1 MKSIMN
7 TSMSSVTLSSDKKTI
22 PTSPQSQPPQEAPAK
37 RGLGLSRIWDS
48 YGMLVVFAVVFIGC
62 VIFVPN
68 FGSFIN
74 MKGLGLAISMSGM
87 VACGMLFCL
96 ASGDFDLSVASVIAC
111 AGVTTA
117 VVINMTES
125 LWLGGGAGLLLGALC
140 GLINGFVIAR
150 LKINALITT
159 LATMQIVRGLAY
171 IISDGKAVGIEDER
185 FFALGYTNWL
195 GLPAPIWITIAC
207 LALFGFLL
215 NKTTFGS
222 NTLAIGGNEDA
233 ARLAGVPVVRTKI
246 IIFVLSGLVSAAAG
260 IILASRMTSGQPM
273 TSIGYELIVI
283 SACVLG
289 GVSLKGGIGK
299 ISYVIAGIL
308 ILGTVENA
316 MNLLNISPF
325 SQYVVRGLI
334 LLAAV
339 IFDRYKQLAKRTV

>member
-1 MKSIMN
+1 
-7 TSMSSVTLSSDKKTI
+7 MSSTTSSAVPPKA
-22 PTSPQSQPPQEAPAK
+22 SQRAS
-37 RGLGLSRIWDS
+37 LSRVWDNF
-48 YGMLVVFAVVFIGC
+48 GMLVVFAVLFIGC

-68 FGSFIN
+68 FGSLIN
-74 MKGLGLAISMSGM
+74 MKGLGLAMSMSGM

-117 VVINMTES
+117 VIINMTES
-125 LWLGGGAGLLLGALC
+125 LWIGISAGLLLGIAC
-140 GLINGFVIAR
+140 GFVNGFVIAK

-171 IISDGKAVGIEDER
+171 IFSDGKAVGIEDER

-195 GLPAPIWITIAC
+195 GVPAPVWLTIATMIIF
-207 LALFGFLL
+207 AFLL
-215 NKTTFGS
+215 NKTTFGR
-222 NTLAIGGNEDA
+222 NTLAIGGNEEA
-233 ARLAGVPVVRTKI
+233 ARLAGVPVVRTRI
-246 IIFVLSGLVSAAAG
+246 IIFMLSGLVSAAAG

-273 TSIGYELIVI
+273 TSLGYELIVI

-299 ISYVIAGIL
+299 ISYVLAGVL

-339 IFDRYKQLAKRTV
+339 IFDRYKQKARTA

>member
-1 MKSIMN
+1 MSTV
-7 TSMSSVTLSSDKKTI
+7 TSTTSEKK
-22 PTSPQSQPPQEAPAK
+22 K
-37 RGLGLSRIWDS
+37 NGMGLSRIWDN
-48 YGMLVVFAVVFIGC
+48 YGMLVVFAVLFIGC
-62 VIFVPN
+62 AIFVPN
-68 FGSFIN
+68 FASFIN

-96 ASGDFDLSVASVIAC
+96 ASGDFDLSVASIIAC
-111 AGVTTA
+111 AGVATA
-117 VVINMTES
+117 VVINISES
-125 LWLGGGAGLLLGALC
+125 LWIGVSAGLLLGVAF
-140 GLINGFVIAR
+140 GLLNGFVIAR

-159 LATMQIVRGLAY
+159 LATMQIARGLAY

-185 FFALGYTNWL
+185 FFELGYANWL
-195 GLPAPIWITIAC
+195 GLPAPIWITIGC
-207 LALFGFLL
+207 MILFGLLL
-215 NKTTFGS
+215 NKTTFGR
-222 NTLAIGGNEDA
+222 NTLAIGGNEEA

-246 IIFVLSGLVSAAAG
+246 IIFALSGLVSAAAG

-299 ISYVIAGIL
+299 ISYVVAGVL

-325 SQYVVRGLI
+325 AQYVVRGLI

-339 IFDRYKQLAKRTV
+339 IFDRYKQLAKKTV

>member
-1 MKSIMN
+1 
-7 TSMSSVTLSSDKKTI
+7 MSSVT
-22 PTSPQSQPPQEAPAK
+22 TSGATRSTFSFA
-37 RGLGLSRIWDS
+37 RIWDQF
-48 YGMLVVFAVVFIGC
+48 GMLVVFAVLFIGC

-68 FGSFIN
+68 FASFVN

-117 VVINMTES
+117 VVINLSES
-125 LWLGGGAGLLLGALC
+125 LWLGIAAGLLLGALS
-140 GLINGFVIAR
+140 GLVNGFVIAR

-185 FFALGYTNWL
+185 FFTLGYANWF
-195 GLPAPIWITIAC
+195 GLPAPIWLTVAC
-207 LALFGFLL
+207 LVVFGLLL
-215 NKTTFGS
+215 NKTTFGR
-222 NTLAIGGNEDA
+222 NTLAIGGNEEA

-283 SACVLG
+283 SGLRAGRGVAEGRDRQDLLRG
-289 GVSLKGGIGK
+289 GRDPDPRNRGKCDEPAEYLAILTIRRARGDPAGGGDLRPLQTK
-299 ISYVIAGIL
+299 SQTCGL
-308 ILGTVENA
+308 
-316 MNLLNISPF
+316 NLN
-325 SQYVVRGLI
+325 
-334 LLAAV
+334 
-339 IFDRYKQLAKRTV
+339 RTF

>member
-1 MKSIMN
+1 MSTV
-7 TSMSSVTLSSDKKTI
+7 TSAT
-22 PTSPQSQPPQEAPAK
+22 PAK
-37 RGLGLSRIWDS
+37 KKNALGMSRIWDN
-48 YGMLVVFAVVFIGC
+48 YGMLVVFAVLFIAC
-62 VIFVPN
+62 AIFVPN
-68 FGSFIN
+68 FASFIN

-96 ASGDFDLSVASVIAC
+96 ASGDFDLSVASIIAC

-117 VVINMTES
+117 VVINISES
-125 LWLGGGAGLLLGALC
+125 LWIGIGAGLLLGVAF
-140 GLINGFVIAR
+140 GLLNGFVIAR

-159 LATMQIVRGLAY
+159 LATMQIARGLAY

-185 FFALGYTNWL
+185 FFELGYANWL
-195 GLPAPIWITIAC
+195 GLPAPIWITVGCMI
-207 LALFGFLL
+207 LFGLLL
-215 NKTTFGS
+215 NKTTFGR
-222 NTLAIGGNEDA
+222 NTLAIGGNEEA
-233 ARLAGVPVVRTKI
+233 ARLAGVPVVRTRI
-246 IIFVLSGLVSAAAG
+246 IIFALSGLVSAAAG

-299 ISYVIAGIL
+299 ISYVVAGVL

-325 SQYVVRGLI
+325 AQYVVRGLI

-339 IFDRYKQLAKRTV
+339 IFDRYKQLSKKTI

>member
-1 MKSIMN
+1 
-7 TSMSSVTLSSDKKTI
+7 MSSLTTSGAPKSSF
-22 PTSPQSQPPQEAPAK
+22 SV
-37 RGLGLSRIWDS
+37 GRIWDQ
-48 YGMLVVFAVVFIGC
+48 YGMLVVFAVLFLAC
-62 VIFVPN
+62 AIFVPN
-68 FGSFIN
+68 FATFIN

-125 LWLGGGAGLLLGALC
+125 LWLGVAAGLLLGIVS
-140 GLINGFVIAR
+140 GLVNGFVIAK

-171 IISDGKAVGIEDER
+171 IISDGKAVGIEDES
-185 FFALGYTNWL
+185 FFTLGYANWL
-195 GLPAPIWITIAC
+195 GLPAPIWLTVAC
-207 LALFGFLL
+207 LIVFFLL
-215 NKTTFGS
+215 NKTTFGR
-222 NTLAIGGNEDA
+222 NTLAIGGNEEA

-299 ISYVIAGIL
+299 ISYVVAGIL

-325 SQYVVRGLI
+325 AQYVVRGLI

-339 IFDRYKQLAKRTV
+339 IFDRYKQKAKRVA

>member
-1 MKSIMN
+1 MTSSTTSN
-7 TSMSSVTLSSDKKTI
+7 T
-22 PTSPQSQPPQEAPAK
+22 PPAAPR
-37 RGLGLSRIWDS
+37 RGVYFGRVWDNF
-48 YGMLVVFAVVFIGC
+48 GMLVVFALLFIAC
-62 VIFVPN
+62 AVFVPN

-74 MKGLGLAISMSGM
+74 MKGLGLAMSMSGM

-111 AGVTTA
+111 AGVVTA
-117 VVINMTES
+117 VVINMSES
-125 LWLGGGAGLLLGALC
+125 LWLGVAAGLLLGVIT
-140 GLINGFVIAR
+140 GFINGFVIAR

-171 IISDGKAVGIEDER
+171 IFSDGKAVGIEDER
-185 FFALGYTNWL
+185 FFVLGFANWL
-195 GLPAPIWITIAC
+195 GVPAPIWITLGTMVIFA
-207 LALFGFLL
+207 FLL
-215 NKTTFGS
+215 NKTTFGR
-222 NTLAIGGNEDA
+222 NTLAIGGNEEA
-233 ARLAGVPVVRTKI
+233 ARLAGVPVVRTRI
-246 IIFVLSGLVSAAAG
+246 IIFILSGLVSAAAG

-273 TSIGYELIVI
+273 TSIGYELVVI

-299 ISYVIAGIL
+299 ISYVIAGVL

-339 IFDRYKQLAKRTV
+339 IFDRYKQKNKV